1 MFHTC
6 LLSDVVHFA
15 RAYPPL
21 LDRILLISSSGGII
35 IYPPIFLLS
44 KSKSLRKEE
53 VKIKRLP
60 IYSNLA
66 EEEECTIPVYSLHQV
81 GNKPGEFPIKTCPLR
96 IPEIPRSHH
105 EFETSTYTRIYIY
118 LYIYTR
124 CSSTRALVSS
134 SHEESS
140 IIEKQ
145 RGRRRRH
152 PRDYRPVDPKGVIPR
167 TTNLNR
173 DHRPSLPRGHSS

>member
-118 LYIYTR
+118 TVQQHA
-124 CSSTRALVSS
+124 SSRLEFPRRKLDNRKAKGKK
-134 SHEESS
+134 EEAS
-140 IIEKQ
+140 
-145 RGRRRRH
+145 
-152 PRDYRPVDPKGVIPR
+152 PRLSPG
-167 TTNLNR
+167 
-173 DHRPSLPRGHSS
+173 